1 MAGNRP
7 RVRPHSKQ
15 LLSVLLAAVLPL
27 ATTACGSSP
36 KKPATTT
43 TQQTAT
49 APGAGKPP
57 VTIGTKNFTEQLILG
72 QLYAQ
77 ALRAKGF
84 KAALHSNIG
93 SSETIDA
100 ALTGGQIDGYPEY
113 TGTILSAIAH
123 DTRRPA
129 SAAEAYQRAKQ
140 FQETR
145 GMTLLDMTR
154 ALDTDVVVTT
164 PAYARQ
170 HHLSSLA
177 DLAGL
182 PGGAT
187 LGGAPEFR
195 TRFSGLVG
203 LREVYGVGNLNFKAL
218 PIAARYQALD
228 RGDVELIA
236 AFTTDGQLSEGGF
249 TLLHDPQNIFGFQ
262 NVTFVINRKVL
273 AREGPAFAQ
282 TINAVS
288 SKLSTQALRVMNA
301 AVDLDGQAPAAVATQ
316 FLGANGLI

>member
-1 MAGNRP
+1 
-7 RVRPHSKQ
+7 VRPHSKQ
-15 LLSVLLAAVLPL
+15 LLSLLIAAALPL
-27 ATTACGSSP
+27 AASACGSTA
-36 KKPATTT
+36 KKQATTT
-43 TQQTAT
+43 TQTAT
-49 APGAGKPP
+49 APGAGKSP

-84 KAALHSNIG
+84 KVTLSSDIG

-100 ALTGGQIDGYPEY
+100 ALTSGKIDGYPEY

-129 SAAEAYQRAKQ
+129 TATEAYGRAKR
-140 FQETR
+140 FEEAR
-145 GMTLLDMTR
+145 GMTLL
-154 ALDTDVVVTT
+154 ALTPAQDIDVVVTT

-170 HHLSSLA
+170 NHLSTLA
-177 DLAGL
+177 DLAAL
-182 PGGAT
+182 PATAT
-187 LGGAPEFR
+187 LGGAPEFK

-203 LREVYGVGNLNFKAL
+203 LREVYGVTNLNFQPL
-218 PIAARYQALD
+218 RIAARYQALAK
-228 RGDVELIA
+228 GSVQLIA

-249 TLLHDPQNIFGFQ
+249 TLLRDPQNIFGFQ
-262 NVTFVINRKVL
+262 NVTFVINRGVL

-282 TINAVS
+282 TIDAVS
-288 SKLSTQALRVMNA
+288 AKLSTQALRVMNA
-301 AVDLDGQAPAAVATQ
+301 AVDLDGQKPAAVATQ